1 MNHIKLR
8 RFALSAA
15 AISFGL
21 LAVIVMLWITAEHYS
36 ASAEQDLQSDQ
47 TRQLAKDITAMEDLP
62 IEISCT
68 PLVVRQLAGY
78 DGKFF
83 EDGSGREVMDVAA
96 VMLYNSSDRLIPYAY
111 LTVYTENCQYTFD
124 AYMLPP
130 KSSVLVPDRSAQKL
144 TETDITDTF
153 GWTTVKNEAQRP
165 ALEIREQGMGS
176 LRIQN
181 LSGKKL
187 RDLTVYYRTYIS
199 DGDFYLGG
207 KVFQTQVE
215 EIPPGETAVIFPVN
229 YASGYSKVIFY
240 E

>member
-1 MNHIKLR
+1 MNHIILR
-8 RFALSAA
+8 RIALSAA
-15 AISFGL
+15 AVSFGL
-21 LAVIVMLWITAEHYS
+21 LAVMAMLWITADHYS
-36 ASAEQDLQSDQ
+36 ASTEQNLRSEQ
-47 TRQLAKDITAMEDLP
+47 TQQLEKGITVLGDLP

-68 PLVVRQLAGY
+68 PLVVKQLAAY

-96 VMLYNSSDRLIPYAY
+96 VLLYNSSDRLIPYAY
-111 LTVYTENCQYTFD
+111 LTVRTENCQYTFD

-130 KSSVLVPDRSAQKL
+130 KSSVLVPDRSAQRL
-144 TETDITDTF
+144 TETNITDTF
-153 GWTTVKNEAQRP
+153 GWTTVKNDSQRP
-165 ALEIREQGMGS
+165 VLEIREQGMGS

-199 DGDFYLGG
+199 DGEFYLGG
-207 KVFQTQVE
+207 KVFQTQVA
-215 EIPPGETAVIFPVN
+215 EIPPGETAVICPAN
-229 YASGYSKVIFY
+229 YASGYSKVIYY